1 MGLRQLKIFLI
12 DQKAYKRVYLD
23 FIGIYFQVI
32 IGFEQLGVGRS
43 GEIKMLCVWRGS
55 PDELKSVI

>member
-12 DQKAYKRVYLD
+12 DQKAYKRVHLD

-55 PDELKSVI
+55 PDGLKSVI